1 MAGPH
6 WDAVVKK
13 SLVNFSVSK
22 PEREK
27 FAAKY
32 LGGSIR
38 EVYGSKKVQPSQKN
52 KPSLPDIVAIQNM
65 YS

>member
-1 MAGPH
+1 MQHSSLAGPH
-6 WDAVVKK
+6 WDAVKK

-27 FAAKY
+27 FAAKH

-38 EVYGSKKVQPSQKN
+38 EVYSSKKVQPS
-52 KPSLPDIVAIQNM
+52 
-65 YS
+65 